1 MAADAS
7 WRGLSGYVLGT
18 GIVMLVLFIVVGFFA
33 IDPGTPFQ
41 NYAGLLQRVLVAVWI
56 ACQLITAG
64 RVLRVAALLRDTH
77 E

>member
-1 MAADAS
+1 
-7 WRGLSGYVLGT
+7 
-18 GIVMLVLFIVVGFFA
+18 MLVLFIVVGFFA